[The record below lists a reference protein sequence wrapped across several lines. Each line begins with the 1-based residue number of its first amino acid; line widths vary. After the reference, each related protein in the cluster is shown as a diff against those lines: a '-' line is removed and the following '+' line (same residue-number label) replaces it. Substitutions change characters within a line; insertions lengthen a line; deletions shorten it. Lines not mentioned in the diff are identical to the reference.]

1 MGGRIARALAL
12 EPRAGSVAPA
22 APGRLARL
30 YTLTK
35 PKVVR
40 LVVFC
45 AVIGMLLAGR
55 QAFDVVRFVCATAGI
70 WLVASAGAV
79 FNCILERSVDARMSR
94 TMRRLSADGHLSI
107 GASSAFGTA
116 LCATGCGVLWL
127 GVNGLTLA
135 LTMATFVGYALLYT
149 LWLKPSTPQN
159 IVIGG
164 AAGAMPPVLGWAAMR
179 GDVGIEAWI
188 LWLIIF
194 LWTPPHFW
202 ALALYRLDDYRRS
215 GLPMLPITHGSLH
228 TRSAMLAYSIALFV
242 ATLLPLAVGM
252 SGGVYAVFAVPLG
265 AGFVF
270 RVWQLRQSYSDA
282 LARRIFRYS
291 ILYLAVLFAAL
302 LVDRALRGW

>member
-1 MGGRIARALAL
+1 MAGRIASALAPR
-12 EPRAGSVAPA
+12 PRAASAARVAPQ
-22 APGRLARL
+22 RFARL
-30 YTLTK
+30 YALTK

-55 QAFDVVRFVCATAGI
+55 EAFDLVRAVCATTGI
-70 WLVASAGAV
+70 WLIASAGAV
-79 FNCILERSVDARMSR
+79 FNCILERRVDARMTR
-94 TMRRLSADGHLSI
+94 TMRRLSAGGHPSV
-107 GASSAFGTA
+107 GAAGTFGA
-116 LCATGCGVLWL
+116 VLCGAGCAVLWM
-127 GVNGLTLA
+127 GVNGLTLV
-135 LTMATFVGYALLYT
+135 LTLATFVGYALVYT
-149 LWLKPSTPQN
+149 VWLKPSTPQN

-164 AAGAMPPVLGWAAMR
+164 AAGAMPPLLGWAAMR
-179 GDVGIEAWI
+179 GDVGVEACI

-228 TRSAMLAYSIALFV
+228 TRSAMLAYSVALFV
-242 ATLLPLAVGM
+242 ATLLPIAVGM
-252 SGGVYAVFAVPLG
+252 SGAAYAVFAVPLG
-265 AGFVF
+265 AAFIW
-270 RVWQLRQSYSDA
+270 RVWQLRRNYSDA

>member
-1 MGGRIARALAL
+1 MAGPIASALAPQ
-12 EPRAGSVAPA
+12 PRAAYA
-22 APGRLARL
+22 APQRFVRL
-30 YTLTK
+30 YALTK

-55 QAFDVVRFVCATAGI
+55 EAFDLVRAVCATAGI
-70 WLVASAGAV
+70 WLIASAAAV
-79 FNCILERSVDARMSR
+79 CNCILERRVDAHMTR
-94 TMRRLSADGHLSI
+94 TMRRLSAEGHPSV
-107 GASSAFGTA
+107 GAASAFGTV
-116 LCATGCGVLWL
+116 LCAAGCVVLWL

-135 LTMATFVGYALLYT
+135 LTLATFVGYALVYT

-164 AAGAMPPVLGWAAMR
+164 AAGAMPPLLGWAAMR
-179 GDVGIEAWI
+179 GDVGVESVI

-202 ALALYRLDDYRRS
+202 ALALYRINDYRRS

-228 TRSAMLAYSIALFV
+228 TRSAMLAYSVALFV
-242 ATLLPLAVGM
+242 ATLLPVAVGM
-252 SGGVYAVFAVPLG
+252 NGAVYAVFAVPLG
-265 AGFVF
+265 AAFTW
-270 RVWQLRQSYSDA
+270 RVWQLRESYSDA

-291 ILYLAVLFAAL
+291 IVYLAVLFAAL
-302 LVDRALRGW
+302 LADRAVRGW

>member
-1 MGGRIARALAL
+1 MAGRIASALAP
-12 EPRAGSVAPA
+12 EPRSASAKPA
-22 APGRLARL
+22 TPRRLARL
-30 YTLTK
+30 YVLTK

-45 AVIGMLLAGR
+45 AVIGMFFAGR
-55 QAFDVVRFVCATAGI
+55 ETFDLVRAAFATAGI
-70 WLVASAGAV
+70 WLIASAAAV
-79 FNCILERSVDARMSR
+79 FNCILERRVDARMAR
-94 TMRRLSADGHLSI
+94 TVRRLSAEGHPSV
-107 GASSAFGTA
+107 GAASAFGAA
-116 LCATGCGVLWL
+116 LCGAGCALLWM
-127 GVNGLTLA
+127 GVNRLTLV
-135 LTMATFVGYALLYT
+135 LTLATFVGYALVYT

-179 GDVGIEAWI
+179 GDVGLEAWI

-228 TRSAMLAYSIALFV
+228 TRSAMLAYSLALFV
-242 ATLLPLAVGM
+242 ATLLPFVVGM
-252 SGGVYAVFAVPLG
+252 SGAAYAVFAVPLG
-265 AGFVF
+265 AAFVW
-270 RVWQLRQSYSDA
+270 RVWQLRQDYSDA

-291 ILYLAVLFAAL
+291 ILYLALLFTAL